1 MRLKRGGEWVDE
13 AMEMPELSLSVKP
26 VCPPGSRERERRA
39 EALRRHRSDKRAQKM
54 AAAGELAYL
63 RAQLRVAGR
72 LTAKLAAMRDVD
84 DMVRL
89 VVDELHHT
97 FAFYLA
103 AIQRLDGDGLLRLV
117 AGRGPLAEVMTEFLL
132 VEQPVSEGV
141 NGRVARTG
149 VTAVVSDTREDSD
162 YIVRDP
168 QTDPRSELSA
178 AIVVD
183 GRVWGVLNIEAPE
196 PGAFGEAD
204 AVLVE
209 TIATSLGGAVRRA
222 GLIADL
228 EGAFTTTLAALT
240 STVEAKD
247 QYTSTH
253 GQDVAG
259 MAARVALRMGL
270 TNTEARD
277 VSYAAMLHDIGKIAV
292 PSEILLKPGP
302 LSDSEWEIMRSH
314 AAVGGDLVSR
324 IDAFAHLAPAV
335 RASHERWDGAATRTA
350 WRLRRSRLRPGSSRP
365 ATPTTRSSPTVR
377 IGPRAPRERRS
388 WSWSASRSRS
398 STVRLCRRSC
408 WSWRRDSLRLHA
420 RSASVRSATRGCTA
434 RPPRAALLR
443 VWDAASR

>member
-1 MRLKRGGEWVDE
+1 MRRLAACSESFPHLPQGVESAPMRLKRGGGWADD
-13 AMEMPELSLSVKP
+13 AMKMPELSAKP
-26 VCPPGSRERERRA
+26 ARAPGRRERERRA
-39 EALRRHRSDKRAQKM
+39 EALHRQRSDKRAQKM

-89 VVDELHHT
+89 VVDELHET

-103 AIQRLDGDGLLRLV
+103 AIQRLDDDGLLRLV

-168 QTDPRSELSA
+168 QTDPRSELSV

-183 GRVWGVLNIEAPE
+183 GRVWGVLNIEAVE
-196 PGAFGEAD
+196 PGAFREAD

-209 TIATSLGGAVRRA
+209 TIIASLGSAVHRA
-222 GLIADL
+222 ELIADL

-247 QYTSTH
+247 QYTSAH

-277 VSYAAMLHDIGKIAV
+277 VRYAAMLHDIGKIAV

-302 LSDSEWEIMRSH
+302 LSDAEWEIMRSH

-324 IDAFAHLAPAV
+324 IDAFAHLSPAV
-335 RASHERWDGAATRTA
+335 RASHERWDGGGYPDGLAAEEIPLAARIIATCDTYDA
-350 WRLRRSRLRPGSSRP
+350 IVTDRPYRP
-365 ATPTTRSSPTVR
+365 ARTPS
-377 IGPRAPRERRS
+377 E
-388 WSWSASRSRS
+388 
-398 STVRLCRRSC
+398 
-408 WSWRRDSLRLHA
+408 
-420 RSASVRSATRGCTA
+420 
-434 RPPRAALLR
+434 ALLELER
-443 VWDAASR
+443 VAGSQLDERVVQALVRELAEE